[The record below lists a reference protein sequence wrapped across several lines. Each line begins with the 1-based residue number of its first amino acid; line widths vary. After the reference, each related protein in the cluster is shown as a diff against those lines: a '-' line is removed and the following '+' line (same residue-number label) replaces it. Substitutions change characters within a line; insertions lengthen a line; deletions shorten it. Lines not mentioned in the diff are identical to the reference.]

1 MAPSAA
7 FARGPFL
14 LVYALDQQLSQL
26 LVQRMADAPLTP
38 PDFAVTSA
46 LRLAQPCRP
55 TELARILGMR
65 QTTLSNHLRRLGE
78 RGLVRRR
85 PDPHDGRAALLRLTA
100 KGRRDTEAC
109 FPAFSDAIVLFRKAL
124 TDEGVDEAE
133 VLATLETVGRALGA
147 AIRAP

>member
-1 MAPSAA
+1 M
-7 FARGPFL
+7 
-14 LVYALDQQLSQL
+14 
-26 LVQRMADAPLTP
+26 
-38 PDFAVTSA
+38 
-46 LRLAQPCRP
+46 RP
-55 TELARILGMR
+55 
-65 QTTLSNHLRRLGE
+65 TTLSNHLRRLGE

-124 TDEGVDEAE
+124 ADEGVDEAE
-133 VLATLETVGRALGA
+133 VLATLETVGRALDA